1 MWYPVLAQQEVL
13 AERKQAAFLLAES
26 APLVVPLKPS
36 QVQSVPRWK
45 MLVQAAVA
53 LLVLLSQQ
61 AFSLLMFPVRARI
74 GLPARGEQPAAFRV
88 SPKLDAGTVAQMHQ
102 RSVYALAF
110 LAACRLPEEPASP
123 RLEKPIRAQTD
134 FPVTGFAVDIPSVP
148 Q

>member
-1 MWYPVLAQQEVL
+1 MWYPFLVQQEFL
-13 AERKQAAFLLAES
+13 AEKKQAAFLLAES

-61 AFSLLMFPVRARI
+61 AFSLLMFPIHAQNDLSAV
-74 GLPARGEQPAAFRV
+74 GEQAAAFRV

-102 RSVYALAF
+102 RSVYAPAF
-110 LAACRLPEEPASP
+110 
-123 RLEKPIRAQTD
+123 
-134 FPVTGFAVDIPSVP
+134 
-148 Q
+148 